1 MSINFSKMLSRLYCK
16 KRLQG
21 ATGFTLVEMI
31 VAVGIFSMIA
41 VISTAAT
48 ISIID
53 YNKKIRS
60 SKEALENMN
69 FALESMSRAIRYGK
83 DFYCGDSGT
92 GFSDC
97 PYTSPSS
104 RLSFTDVY
112 GRRIRYRLNSSTH
125 RIDRQTD
132 SNLDGSITSEG
143 VNVTSLEFVVRGS
156 DSTNNQPMVQIMVS
170 GSVIHG
176 NTPPSYFN
184 LQTLVSSRNIILR

>member
-31 VAVGIFSMIA
+31 IAVGIFSMIA

-83 DFYCGDSGT
+83 DFYCGDSDT
-92 GFSDC
+92 GFFDC
-97 PYTSPSS
+97 PYTSPGST
-104 RLSFTDVY
+104 LSFTDVY
-112 GRRIRYRLNSSTH
+112 EKRIKYFLNSSTN
-125 RIDRQTD
+125 RIDRLTD
-132 SNLDGSITSEG
+132 NGVDGSITSEG
-143 VNVTSLEFVVRGS
+143 VNVTSLKFVVRGS
-156 DSTNNQPMVQIMVS
+156 DITNNQPMVQIMVS